1 MTRLTPALTVGLAA
15 GVLFFAHAMINNSHA
30 WPLVWPLAG
39 GAAAVWFA
47 ARRGRLHGFWS
58 GLRAG
63 AGAGVV
69 SSALFFAATAAAL
82 AGLGLLPPERLNVV
96 LLSLGVAAGLG
107 VVLAAAAGALVYPAA
122 RVPPARR

>member
-1 MTRLTPALTVGLAA
+1 MTRFTPALAAGALA

-63 AGAGVV
+63 AGAGVIASV
-69 SSALFFAATAAAL
+69 LFFAATVAAL
-82 AGLGLLPPERLNVV
+82 AGLGLLSPERLNAV

-107 VVLAAAAGALVYPAA
+107 VILATAAGALAYPAA
-122 RVPPARR
+122 RLSPSHR